1 MSLDFAGFESLQ
13 LEVGPVEIHVRT
25 AGSGPALL
33 LLHGYPESSLIWRNV
48 APSLAENF
56 TVVATDLRGY
66 GESSTP
72 PDDALH
78 ETYSKRSMA
87 TDQAKV
93 MELLGH
99 HEFMVAG
106 HDRGGRVAHRL
117 ALDFPT
123 RITSVAVLDIVPTL
137 HMFENVDREMAQS
150 YFHWFFL
157 NQGNGVP
164 EQLINAD
171 PQAWIA
177 SRFSGRHLGQSAVE
191 PSAISEY
198 TNFFR
203 DPAHVA
209 ASCADYRAAASIDLD
224 HDRADRKSKRR
235 ITAPLLS
242 MWGQG
247 SYVGRNFDS
256 VEIWKNYADQVTGIE
271 APSDHYIPEE
281 APSFT
286 AEVLKQFFSSESPS
300 EN

>member
-1 MSLDFAGFESLQ
+1 MSIAFAEFESLQ
-13 LEVGPVEIHVRT
+13 LDVGPVQIHVRT
-25 AGSGPALL
+25 AGSGPPLL
-33 LLHGYPESSLIWRNV
+33 LLHGYPESSLMWRDV
-48 APSLAENF
+48 ASSLAEKF

-66 GESSTP
+66 GNSSTP
-72 PDDALH
+72 PDDELH
-78 ETYSKRSMA
+78 ETYSKRAMA
-87 TDQAKV
+87 ADQAKV

-99 HEFMVAG
+99 DKFMVAG

-117 ALDFPT
+117 ALDFPA
-123 RITSVAVLDIVPTL
+123 RINRLAVLDIIPTL

-157 NQGNGVP
+157 IQRNGVP

-177 SRFSGRHLGQSAVE
+177 SRFSGRLLGE
-191 PSAISEY
+191 NPIDPDAITEY
-198 TNFFR
+198 TNIFQ

-209 ASCADYRAAASIDLD
+209 ATCADYRAAASIDLD
-224 HDRADRKSKRR
+224 HDRADRSAKHR
-235 ITAPLLS
+235 ITAPLLV
-242 MWGQG
+242 MWGQS

-256 VEIWKNYADQVTGIE
+256 VEVWKNFADQVTGIQ

-286 AEVLKQFFSSESPS
+286 AEVLSEFFSAGF
-300 EN
+300 NK

>member
-1 MSLDFAGFESLQ
+1 MSLAFAEFESLQ
-13 LEVGPVEIHVRT
+13 LDVGPVQIHVRT
-25 AGSGPALL
+25 AGSGPPLL
-33 LLHGYPESSLIWRNV
+33 LLHGYPESSLMWRDV
-48 APSLAENF
+48 APSLTEKF

-66 GESSTP
+66 GNSSTP
-72 PDDALH
+72 PDDELH
-78 ETYSKRSMA
+78 EAYSKRSMA
-87 TDQAKV
+87 ADQAKV

-99 HEFMVAG
+99 DQFMVAG

-123 RITSVAVLDIVPTL
+123 RINRLAVLDIIPTL

-157 NQGNGVP
+157 IQGNGVP

-177 SRFSGRHLGQSAVE
+177 SRFSGRLLGKN
-191 PSAISEY
+191 PIDPDAITEY
-198 TNFFR
+198 TNIFR

-209 ASCADYRAAASIDLD
+209 ATCADYRAAASIDLD
-224 HDRADRKSKRR
+224 HDRADRSAKHR
-235 ITAPLLS
+235 ITAPLLV
-242 MWGQG
+242 MWGQS

-256 VEIWKNYADQVTGIE
+256 VEVWKNFADQVTGIQ

-286 AEVLKQFFSSESPS
+286 AEVLSEFFSAGF
-300 EN
+300 NK

>member
-1 MSLDFAGFESLQ
+1 MSLAFAEFESLQ
-13 LEVGPVEIHVRT
+13 LDVGPVQIHVRT

-33 LLHGYPESSLIWRNV
+33 LLHGYPESSLMWRDV

-66 GESSTP
+66 GNSSTP
-72 PDDALH
+72 PDDELH

-87 TDQAKV
+87 ADQTKV
-93 MELLGH
+93 MDLLGH
-99 HEFMVAG
+99 DQFMVAG

-123 RITSVAVLDIVPTL
+123 RITRLAVLDIIPTL

-157 NQGNGVP
+157 IQGNGVP

-171 PQAWIA
+171 PQAWIT
-177 SRFSGRHLGQSAVE
+177 SRFSGRLLGE
-191 PSAISEY
+191 NPIDPDAITEY
-198 TNFFR
+198 TNIFR

-209 ASCADYRAAASIDLD
+209 ATCADYRAAASIDLD
-224 HDRADRKSKRR
+224 HDRADRAAKHR
-235 ITAPLLS
+235 ITAPLLV
-242 MWGQG
+242 MWGQS

-256 VEIWKNYADQVTGIE
+256 VEVWKSFADQVMGIQ

-286 AEVLKQFFSSESPS
+286 ADVLSEFFSAGFIK
-300 EN
+300 

>member
-1 MSLDFAGFESLQ
+1 MSLAFAEFESLQ
-13 LEVGPVEIHVRT
+13 LDVGPVQIHART
-25 AGSGPALL
+25 AGSGPPLL
-33 LLHGYPESSLIWRNV
+33 LLHGYPESSLMWRDV
-48 APSLAENF
+48 APSLAEKF
-56 TVVATDLRGY
+56 TVVTTDLRGY
-66 GESSTP
+66 GNSSTP
-72 PDDALH
+72 PDDELH

-87 TDQAKV
+87 ADQAKV

-99 HEFMVAG
+99 DQFMVAG

-123 RITSVAVLDIVPTL
+123 RINRLAVLDIIPTL

-157 NQGNGVP
+157 IQGNGVP

-177 SRFSGRHLGQSAVE
+177 SRFSGRLLGE
-191 PSAISEY
+191 NPIDPDAITEY
-198 TNFFR
+198 TNIFQ

-209 ASCADYRAAASIDLD
+209 ATCADYRAAASIDLD
-224 HDRADRKSKRR
+224 HDRADRSAKHR
-235 ITAPLLS
+235 ITAPLLV
-242 MWGQG
+242 MWGQS

-256 VEIWKNYADQVTGIE
+256 VEVWKNYADQVTGIQV
-271 APSDHYIPEE
+271 PSDHYIPEE

-286 AEVLKQFFSSESPS
+286 AEVLSEFFSARLKK
-300 EN
+300 

>member
-1 MSLDFAGFESLQ
+1 MWQ
-13 LEVGPVEIHVRT
+13 H
-25 AGSGPALL
+25 
-33 LLHGYPESSLIWRNV
+33 V

-66 GESSTP
+66 GHSSAP
-72 PDDALH
+72 ADDDLH

-87 TDQAKV
+87 MDQAKV

-99 HEFMVAG
+99 NQFMVAG

-123 RITSVAVLDIVPTL
+123 RIKRVAVLDIVPTL
-137 HMFENVDREMAQS
+137 HMFENVDREMAQT

-157 NQGNGVP
+157 TQSNGVP
-164 EQLINAD
+164 EKLITAD

-191 PSAISEY
+191 ASVIAEY
-198 TNFFR
+198 AKTFR

-209 ASCADYRAAASIDLD
+209 ATCADYRAAASIDLE
-224 HDRADRKSKRR
+224 HDRVDRASNLR
-235 ITAPLLS
+235 ITAPLLA
-242 MWGQG
+242 MWGQN
-247 SYVGRNFDS
+247 SYVGKNFDS
-256 VEIWKNYADQVTGIE
+256 VEIWKGYADRVEGIQ

-286 AEVLKQFFSSESPS
+286 ADVLSEFFSAELTR

>member
-1 MSLDFAGFESLQ
+1 MSLAFAEFESLQ
-13 LEVGPVEIHVRT
+13 LDVGPVQIHART
-25 AGSGPALL
+25 AGSGPPLL
-33 LLHGYPESSLIWRNV
+33 LLHGYPESSLMWRSV
-48 APSLAENF
+48 APSLTENF

-66 GESSTP
+66 GNSSTP
-72 PDDALH
+72 PDDELH
-78 ETYSKRSMA
+78 ETYSKRAMA
-87 TDQAKV
+87 ADQVKV

-99 HEFMVAG
+99 DQFMVAG

-123 RITSVAVLDIVPTL
+123 RINRLAVLDIIPTL

-177 SRFSGRHLGQSAVE
+177 SRFSGRLLGE
-191 PSAISEY
+191 NPIDPETITEY
-198 TNFFR
+198 TNIFR

-209 ASCADYRAAASIDLD
+209 ATCADYRAAASIDLD
-224 HDRADRKSKRR
+224 HDRANRSAKHR
-235 ITAPLLS
+235 ITAPLLV
-242 MWGQG
+242 MWGQS

-256 VEIWKNYADQVTGIE
+256 VQVWKNFADQVTGIQS
-271 APSDHYIPEE
+271 PSDHYIPEE

-286 AEVLKQFFSSESPS
+286 AEVLSEFFSAGL
-300 EN
+300 

>member
-1 MSLDFAGFESLQ
+1 VSLAFAEFESLQ
-13 LEVGPVEIHVRT
+13 LDVGPVQIHART
-25 AGSGPALL
+25 AGSGPPLL
-33 LLHGYPESSLIWRNV
+33 LLHGYPESSLMWRNV

-66 GESSTP
+66 GNSSTP
-72 PDDALH
+72 PDDELH
-78 ETYSKRSMA
+78 ETYSKRAMA
-87 TDQAKV
+87 ADQAKV

-99 HEFMVAG
+99 DQFMVAG

-123 RITSVAVLDIVPTL
+123 RIKRLAVLDIIPTL

-157 NQGNGVP
+157 IQGNGVP

-177 SRFSGRHLGQSAVE
+177 SRFSGRLLGE
-191 PSAISEY
+191 NPIDPETITEY
-198 TNFFR
+198 TNTFR
-203 DPAHVA
+203 NPAHVA
-209 ASCADYRAAASIDLD
+209 ATCADYRAAASIDLD
-224 HDRADRKSKRR
+224 HDRADRSAKHR
-235 ITAPLLS
+235 ITAPLLVT
-242 MWGQG
+242 WGQS

-256 VEIWKNYADQVTGIE
+256 VQVWKNFADQVTGIQ

-286 AEVLKQFFSSESPS
+286 VEVLSEFFSAGL
-300 EN
+300 

>member
-1 MSLDFAGFESLQ
+1 MSLAFAEFESLQ
-13 LEVGPVEIHVRT
+13 LDVGPVQIHVRT
-25 AGSGPALL
+25 AGSGPPLL
-33 LLHGYPESSLIWRNV
+33 LLHGYPESSLMWRDV

-66 GESSTP
+66 GNSSTP
-72 PDDALH
+72 PDDELH

-87 TDQAKV
+87 ADQTKV
-93 MELLGH
+93 MDLLGH
-99 HEFMVAG
+99 DQFMVAG

-123 RITSVAVLDIVPTL
+123 RITRLAVLDIIPTL

-157 NQGNGVP
+157 IQGNGVP

-171 PQAWIA
+171 PQTWIT
-177 SRFSGRHLGQSAVE
+177 SRFSGRLLGE
-191 PSAISEY
+191 NPIDPDAITEY
-198 TNFFR
+198 TNIFR

-209 ASCADYRAAASIDLD
+209 ATCADYRAAASIDLD
-224 HDRADRKSKRR
+224 HDRADRAAKHR
-235 ITAPLLS
+235 ITAPLLV
-242 MWGQG
+242 MWGQS

-256 VEIWKNYADQVTGIE
+256 VEVWKSFADQVMGIQ

-286 AEVLKQFFSSESPS
+286 ADVLSEFFSAGFIK
-300 EN
+300 

>member
-1 MSLDFAGFESLQ
+1 MSLAFAEFESLQ
-13 LEVGPVEIHVRT
+13 LDVGPVQIHART
-25 AGSGPALL
+25 AGSGPPLL
-33 LLHGYPESSLIWRNV
+33 LLHGYPESSLMWRSV
-48 APSLAENF
+48 APSLTENF

-66 GESSTP
+66 GNSSTP
-72 PDDALH
+72 PDDELH
-78 ETYSKRSMA
+78 ETYSKRAMA
-87 TDQAKV
+87 ADQVKV

-99 HEFMVAG
+99 DQFMVAG

-123 RITSVAVLDIVPTL
+123 RINRLAVLDIIPTL

-177 SRFSGRHLGQSAVE
+177 SRFSGRLLGE
-191 PSAISEY
+191 NPIDPETITEY
-198 TNFFR
+198 TNIFR

-209 ASCADYRAAASIDLD
+209 ATCADYRAAASIDLD
-224 HDRADRKSKRR
+224 HDRADRSAKHR
-235 ITAPLLS
+235 ITAPLLV
-242 MWGQG
+242 MWGQS

-256 VEIWKNYADQVTGIE
+256 VQVWKNFADQVTGIQS
-271 APSDHYIPEE
+271 PSDHYIPEE

-286 AEVLKQFFSSESPS
+286 AEVLSEFFSAGL
-300 EN
+300 

>member
-1 MSLDFAGFESLQ
+1 MSLAFAEFESLQ
-13 LEVGPVEIHVRT
+13 LDVGPVQIHVRT
-25 AGSGPALL
+25 AGSGPPLL
-33 LLHGYPESSLIWRNV
+33 LLHGYPESSLMWRDV

-66 GESSTP
+66 GNSSTP
-72 PDDALH
+72 PDDELH

-87 TDQAKV
+87 ADQAKV

-99 HEFMVAG
+99 NQYMVAG

-123 RITSVAVLDIVPTL
+123 RINRLAVLDIIPTL

-157 NQGNGVP
+157 IQGNGVP

-177 SRFSGRHLGQSAVE
+177 SRFSGRLLGE
-191 PSAISEY
+191 NPIDPDAITEY
-198 TNFFR
+198 TNIFR

-209 ASCADYRAAASIDLD
+209 ATCADYRAAASIDLD
-224 HDRADRKSKRR
+224 HDRADRAAKHR
-235 ITAPLLS
+235 ITAPLLV
-242 MWGQG
+242 MCGQS

-256 VEIWKNYADQVTGIE
+256 VEVWKSFADQVIGIQ

-286 AEVLKQFFSSESPS
+286 ADVLSEFFSAGFIK
-300 EN
+300 

>member
-1 MSLDFAGFESLQ
+1 VSLAFAEFESLQ
-13 LEVGPVEIHVRT
+13 LDVGPVQIHART
-25 AGSGPALL
+25 AGSGPPLL
-33 LLHGYPESSLIWRNV
+33 LLHGYPESSLMWRSV
-48 APSLAENF
+48 APSLTENF

-66 GESSTP
+66 GNSSTP
-72 PDDALH
+72 PDDELH
-78 ETYSKRSMA
+78 ETYSKRAMA
-87 TDQAKV
+87 ADQVKV

-99 HEFMVAG
+99 DQFMVAG

-123 RITSVAVLDIVPTL
+123 RINRLAVLDIIPTL

-177 SRFSGRHLGQSAVE
+177 SRFSGRLLGE
-191 PSAISEY
+191 NPIDPETITEY
-198 TNFFR
+198 TNIFR

-209 ASCADYRAAASIDLD
+209 ATCADYRAAASIDLD
-224 HDRADRKSKRR
+224 HDRADRSAKHR
-235 ITAPLLS
+235 ITAPLLV
-242 MWGQG
+242 MWGQS

-256 VEIWKNYADQVTGIE
+256 VQVWKNFADQVTGIQS
-271 APSDHYIPEE
+271 PSDHYIPEE

-286 AEVLKQFFSSESPS
+286 AEVLSEFFSAGL
-300 EN
+300 

>member
-1 MSLDFAGFESLQ
+1 VSLAFAEFESLQ
-13 LEVGPVEIHVRT
+13 LDVGPVQIHART
-25 AGSGPALL
+25 AGSGPPLL
-33 LLHGYPESSLIWRNV
+33 LLHGYPESSLMWRNV

-56 TVVATDLRGY
+56 TVVVTDLRGY
-66 GESSTP
+66 GNSSTP
-72 PDDALH
+72 PDDELH
-78 ETYSKRSMA
+78 ETYSKRAMA
-87 TDQAKV
+87 ADQAKV

-99 HEFMVAG
+99 DQFMVAG

-123 RITSVAVLDIVPTL
+123 RIKRLAVLDIIPTL

-157 NQGNGVP
+157 IQGNGVP

-177 SRFSGRHLGQSAVE
+177 SRFSGRLLGE
-191 PSAISEY
+191 NPIDPETITEY
-198 TNFFR
+198 TNIFR

-209 ASCADYRAAASIDLD
+209 ATCADYRAAASIDLD
-224 HDRADRKSKRR
+224 HDRANRSAKHR
-235 ITAPLLS
+235 ITAPLLV
-242 MWGQG
+242 MWGQS

-256 VEIWKNYADQVTGIE
+256 VQVWKNFADQVTGIQ

-286 AEVLKQFFSSESPS
+286 AEVLSEFFSVGL
-300 EN
+300 

>member
-1 MSLDFAGFESLQ
+1 MSLAFAEFESLQ
-13 LEVGPVEIHVRT
+13 LDIGPVQIHART
-25 AGSGPALL
+25 AGSGPPLL
-33 LLHGYPESSLIWRNV
+33 LLHGYPESSLMWRDV
-48 APSLAENF
+48 APSLAEKF
-56 TVVATDLRGY
+56 TVVTTDLRGY
-66 GESSTP
+66 GNSSTP
-72 PDDALH
+72 PDDELH
-78 ETYSKRSMA
+78 ETYSKRAMA
-87 TDQAKV
+87 ADQAKV

-99 HEFMVAG
+99 DQFMVAG

-123 RITSVAVLDIVPTL
+123 RINRLAVLDIIPTL

-157 NQGNGVP
+157 IQGNGVP

-177 SRFSGRHLGQSAVE
+177 SRFSGRLLGE
-191 PSAISEY
+191 NPIDPEAITEY
-198 TNFFR
+198 AKIFR

-209 ASCADYRAAASIDLD
+209 ATCADYRAAASIDLD
-224 HDRADRKSKRR
+224 HDRADRLAKHR
-235 ITAPLLS
+235 ITAPLLV
-242 MWGQG
+242 MWGQS

-256 VEIWKNYADQVTGIE
+256 VEVWKRFADQVTGIQ

-286 AEVLKQFFSSESPS
+286 AEVLSEFFSAGF
-300 EN
+300 NK

>member
-1 MSLDFAGFESLQ
+1 MSLAFAEFESLQ
-13 LEVGPVEIHVRT
+13 LDVGPVQIHART
-25 AGSGPALL
+25 AGSGPPLL
-33 LLHGYPESSLIWRNV
+33 LLHGYPESSLMWRNV

-66 GESSTP
+66 GNSSTP
-72 PDDALH
+72 PDDELH
-78 ETYSKRSMA
+78 ETYSKRAMA
-87 TDQAKV
+87 ADQAKV

-99 HEFMVAG
+99 DQFMVAG

-123 RITSVAVLDIVPTL
+123 RIKRLAVLDIIPTL

-157 NQGNGVP
+157 TQGNGVP
-164 EQLINAD
+164 ERLINAD

-177 SRFSGRHLGQSAVE
+177 SRFSGRLLGE
-191 PSAISEY
+191 NPIDPEAITEY
-198 TNFFR
+198 TNIFR

-209 ASCADYRAAASIDLD
+209 ATCADYRAAASIDLD
-224 HDRADRKSKRR
+224 HDRADRSAKHR
-235 ITAPLLS
+235 ITAPLLV
-242 MWGQG
+242 MWGQS

-256 VEIWKNYADQVTGIE
+256 VEVWKRFADQVTGIQ

-286 AEVLKQFFSSESPS
+286 AEVLSEFFSAGL
-300 EN
+300 

>member
-1 MSLDFAGFESLQ
+1 MSLAFVEFESLQ
-13 LEVGPVEIHVRT
+13 LDVGPVQIHART
-25 AGSGPALL
+25 AGSGPPLL
-33 LLHGYPESSLIWRNV
+33 LLHGYPESSLMWRDV
-48 APSLAENF
+48 APSLTEKF

-66 GESSTP
+66 GNSSTP
-72 PDDALH
+72 PDDELH
-78 ETYSKRSMA
+78 EAYSKRSMA
-87 TDQAKV
+87 ADQAKV

-99 HEFMVAG
+99 DQFMVAG

-123 RITSVAVLDIVPTL
+123 RINRLAVLDIIPTL

-157 NQGNGVP
+157 IQGNGVP

-177 SRFSGRHLGQSAVE
+177 SRFSGRLLGKN
-191 PSAISEY
+191 PIDPDAITEY
-198 TNFFR
+198 TNIFR

-209 ASCADYRAAASIDLD
+209 ATCADYRAAASIDLD
-224 HDRADRKSKRR
+224 HDRADRAAKHR
-235 ITAPLLS
+235 ITSPLLV
-242 MWGQG
+242 MWGQS

-256 VEIWKNYADQVTGIE
+256 VEVWKSFADQVTGIQV
-271 APSDHYIPEE
+271 PSDHYIPEE

-286 AEVLKQFFSSESPS
+286 AEVLSEFFSARLKK
-300 EN
+300 

>member
-1 MSLDFAGFESLQ
+1 VSLDFADFESVQ
-13 LEVGPVEIHVRT
+13 LDVGPVQIHAYT
-25 AGSGPALL
+25 AGSGPPLL
-33 LLHGYPESSLIWRNV
+33 LLHGYPESSLMWRNV
-48 APSLAENF
+48 APRLAENF
-56 TVVATDLRGY
+56 SVVATDLRGY
-66 GESSTP
+66 GNSSTP
-72 PDDALH
+72 PDDEIH

-99 HEFMVAG
+99 DEFMVAG

-123 RITSVAVLDIVPTL
+123 RIQRVAVLDIIPTL
-137 HMFENVDREMAQS
+137 HMFENVDREMAQT

-157 NQGNGVP
+157 SQGNGLP

-171 PQAWIA
+171 PEAWIA
-177 SRFSGRHLGQSAVE
+177 SRFSGRHLEQSAVE
-191 PSAISEY
+191 LSVIAEY
-198 TNFFR
+198 THIFR

-209 ASCADYRAAASIDLD
+209 ATCADYRAAASIDLD
-224 HDRADRKSKRR
+224 HDRADRTSKLR
-235 ITAPLLS
+235 ITAPLLV
-242 MWGQG
+242 MWGQS

-256 VEIWKNYADQVTGIE
+256 IEIWKNYADQVTGVQ

-286 AEVLKQFFSSESPS
+286 ADVLIEFFSAEPTR

>member
-1 MSLDFAGFESLQ
+1 MQLD
-13 LEVGPVEIHVRT
+13 VGPVQIHART
-25 AGSGPALL
+25 AGSGPPLL
-33 LLHGYPESSLIWRNV
+33 LLHGYPESSLMWRDV

-66 GESSTP
+66 GNSSTP
-72 PDDALH
+72 PDDELH

-87 TDQAKV
+87 ADQAKV

-99 HEFMVAG
+99 DQFMVAG

-123 RITSVAVLDIVPTL
+123 RIKRLAVLDIIPTL
-137 HMFENVDREMAQS
+137 HMFENVDRKMAQS

-157 NQGNGVP
+157 IQGNGVP

-177 SRFSGRHLGQSAVE
+177 SRFSGRLLGE
-191 PSAISEY
+191 NPIDPDAITEY
-198 TNFFR
+198 TKIYQ

-209 ASCADYRAAASIDLD
+209 ATCADYRAAASIDLD
-224 HDRADRKSKRR
+224 HDRADRSAKHR
-235 ITAPLLS
+235 ITAPLLV
-242 MWGQG
+242 MWGQS

-256 VEIWKNYADQVTGIE
+256 VEVWKNYADQVTGIQV
-271 APSDHYIPEE
+271 PSDHYIPEE

-286 AEVLKQFFSSESPS
+286 AEVLSEFFSARLKK
-300 EN
+300 

>member
-1 MSLDFAGFESLQ
+1 MSIAFAEFESLQ
-13 LEVGPVEIHVRT
+13 LDVGPVQIHVRT
-25 AGSGPALL
+25 AGSGPPLL
-33 LLHGYPESSLIWRNV
+33 LLHGYPESSLMWRDV
-48 APSLAENF
+48 ASSLAEKF

-66 GESSTP
+66 GNSSTP
-72 PDDALH
+72 PDDELH
-78 ETYSKRSMA
+78 ETYSKRAMA
-87 TDQAKV
+87 ADQAKV

-99 HEFMVAG
+99 DKFMVAG

-123 RITSVAVLDIVPTL
+123 RINRLAVLDIIPTL

-157 NQGNGVP
+157 IQGNGVP

-177 SRFSGRHLGQSAVE
+177 SRFSGRLLGE
-191 PSAISEY
+191 NPIDPDAITEY
-198 TNFFR
+198 TNIFQ

-209 ASCADYRAAASIDLD
+209 ATCADYRAAASIDLD
-224 HDRADRKSKRR
+224 HDRADRSAKHR
-235 ITAPLLS
+235 ITAPLLV
-242 MWGQG
+242 MWGQS

-256 VEIWKNYADQVTGIE
+256 VEVWKNFADQVTGIQ

-286 AEVLKQFFSSESPS
+286 AEVLSEFFSAGF
-300 EN
+300 NK